1 MCVCCCYRFTC
12 VLVISTALVMS
23 AVCVLEGSVKGT
35 LRFVEE
41 VRTRCSKIISCRYYL
56 LPPTQSGVTKVTG
69 VVTGLKEGLH
79 GFHIHHFGDYS
90 AGCVSAGSHFNP
102 HGNAIQFNDGRV
114 HSSNQVQ

>member
-1 MCVCCCYRFTC
+1 MYWRGRSKELCDSWRRYEQG
-12 VLVISTALVMS
+12 
-23 AVCVLEGSVKGT
+23 AVRSFPVVTIFS
-35 LRFVEE
+35 
-41 VRTRCSKIISCRYYL
+41 
-56 LPPTQSGVTKVTG
+56 PPTQSGVTKVTG